1 MGAVGVAARVRRV
14 AAWGKV
20 TRCAQGA
27 MQAVNIW
34 YPALFI

>member
-1 MGAVGVAARVRRV
+1 MGAVGVAARVRRGGGV
-14 AAWGKV
+14 GEGNTVRA
-20 TRCAQGA
+20 GA